1 MVDTKTLSL
10 QLLLCKKI
18 INVQHLPN
26 SAQLAA
32 ERDGQV
38 GVGVGWDPVDNPE
51 FEFSVCCSA

>member
-32 ERDGQV
+32 EWDG
-38 GVGVGWDPVDNPE
+38 
-51 FEFSVCCSA
+51 

>member
-10 QLLLCKKI
+10 QLLKI

-38 GVGVGWDPVDNPE
+38 GWDPVDNPE